1 LPNLPTVTL
10 GIKSPSPNNLSF
22 QARQRNPVSAS
33 KKEGRFQKDAA
44 ELVVVRRARLW
55 GSSVPGDS
63 RPHHFLSRRSVLLP
77 ECPPDNARGQDC
89 EVAEE
94 PATDDVIVRAVKFE
108 EERLADLE
116 SPKLLLPAGLP
127 EVDLVESL

>member
-1 LPNLPTVTL
+1 
-10 GIKSPSPNNLSF
+10 
-22 QARQRNPVSAS
+22 
-33 KKEGRFQKDAA
+33 
-44 ELVVVRRARLW
+44 
-55 GSSVPGDS
+55 
-63 RPHHFLSRRSVLLP
+63 
-77 ECPPDNARGQDC
+77 
-89 EVAEE
+89 VAEE